1 MNHKC
6 TNLSIEKIGDR
17 VKICTSCGSLF
28 TEIIGKIMT
37 CLTCNKQF
45 EIIQTEDSNSLPI

>member
-6 TNLSIEKIGDR
+6 TNLSIEKIGHR
-17 VKICTSCGSLF
+17 IKICISCGSLF

-37 CLTCNKQF
+37 CSACNKQF
-45 EIIQTEDSNSLPI
+45 EIIQVEHTDS